1 MEPRQPG
8 KLELVLTLASTALM
22 VWFMIPQTERQQAQ
36 MLAVHRLRQLA
47 GRLAAL
53 EGRAGMADELS
64 GRDPLPRYGTAF
76 YLSRARDALGRALE
90 QMRP

>member
-8 KLELVLTLASTALM
+8 KLELALTLASTALM

-47 GRLAAL
+47 GRLAAA

-64 GRDPLPRYGTAF
+64 GRDPLPRYGVAF
-76 YLSRARDALGRALE
+76 QLSRARDGLGGLLDR
-90 QMRP
+90 MRP